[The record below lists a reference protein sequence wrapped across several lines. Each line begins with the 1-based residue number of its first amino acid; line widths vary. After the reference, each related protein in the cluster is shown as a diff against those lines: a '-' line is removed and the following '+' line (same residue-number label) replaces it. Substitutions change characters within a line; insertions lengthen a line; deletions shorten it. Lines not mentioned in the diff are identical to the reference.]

1 MSTESRSL
9 VEALP
14 LEMARVRDDVMPV
27 YREIGAAG
35 AMALTMMR
43 MDLDAA
49 AKAMAEGN
57 VIGMMH
63 AYESLKRYDV

>member
-1 MSTESRSL
+1 VTDEQESL
-9 VEALP
+9 GTALP
-14 LEMARVRDDVMPV
+14 KEMARVRDVVMPV

-49 AKAMAEGN
+49 AKALAEGN
-57 VIGMMH
+57 VIAMIH
-63 AYESLKRYDV
+63 AYESLKGYEL